1 MPRHDGAAIRFT
13 EDGARSMGR
22 TGHGVRVIKLREG
35 DYVVGAGV
43 CRPGANV
50 LTISEEGKGRRSRI
64 DDYRITK
71 RGGLGIRNYS
81 NGNVAGIKI
90 VDDADDLILI
100 SQNGILIRIH
110 AADINV
116 QSRYGSGVRVM
127 RLVEDDKVAVVAR
140 VDRDNDAETAKIED
154 TGEER
159 PDPGRSWQQSKPRS
173 WSRRPRRTQ
182 PENDTEESNQYRG
195 EATGRPLLF
204 KGFPPGA
211 ATSSKGFPWGGCPQ
225 AADEGEVR

>member
-1 MPRHDGAAIRFT
+1 M
-13 EDGARSMGR
+13 
-22 TGHGVRVIKLREG
+22 
-35 DYVVGAGV
+35 
-43 CRPGANV
+43 

-90 VDDADDLILI
+90 VDDTDDLILI

-154 TGEER
+154 TGRDR
-159 PDPGRSWQQSKPRS
+159 PDPRGAGGHRGGRTGAGGRGGRSPRERD
-173 WSRRPRRTQ
+173 RRI
-182 PENDTEESNQYRG
+182 NQYRG
-195 EATGRPLLF
+195 EAAGRPLLF
-204 KGFPPGA
+204 
-211 ATSSKGFPWGGCPQ
+211 
-225 AADEGEVR
+225 

>member
-1 MPRHDGAAIRFT
+1 M
-13 EDGARSMGR
+13 
-22 TGHGVRVIKLREG
+22 
-35 DYVVGAGV
+35 
-43 CRPGANV
+43 

-90 VDDADDLILI
+90 VDDTDDLILI

-140 VDRDNDAETAKIED
+140 VDRDNDAGETDPTPEELAAIEA
-154 TGEER
+154 EELAQEAAE
-159 PDPGRSWQQSKPRS
+159 DAA
-173 WSRRPRRTQ
+173 
-182 PENDTEESNQYRG
+182 PENDTEE
-195 EATGRPLLF
+195 
-204 KGFPPGA
+204 
-211 ATSSKGFPWGGCPQ
+211 
-225 AADEGEVR
+225 